1 MNFHTVPTE
10 ISVRYPIVC
19 VVSVPSRHC
28 CNKVVLHLK
37 PRGAEVIGNTVHLFF
52 LNNMH
57 AELIITLTT
66 IDENSATKSSSF
78 RLEL

>member
-10 ISVRYPIVC
+10 ISVWYPIVC
-19 VVSVPSRHC
+19 IMSVPRMHC

-37 PRGAEVIGNTVHLFF
+37 PRGAEVIGNTVHLF
-52 LNNMH
+52 LINMH
-57 AELIITLTT
+57 AELMITLTT

-78 RLEL
+78 SLEL